1 MMINALVKVS
11 GNPIVVDVRRKGVPA
26 SVVVTRSMIFHEDA
40 CLSVTSPSADR
51 EEIFLTAD
59 SEEGMP
65 VSGRDRIVVSR
76 SPLEARLI
84 KIKPVSFYGVI
95 NQKLMNRR

>member
-1 MMINALVKVS
+1 
-11 GNPIVVDVRRKGVPA
+11 
-26 SVVVTRSMIFHEDA
+26 MIFHRDA
-40 CLSVTSPSADR
+40 SLSVTSPSADH

-59 SEEGMP
+59 SEEGM
-65 VSGRDRIVVSR
+65 RITGQDKIVIVR
-76 SPLEARLI
+76 SSMMARLI